1 MKCWLVKDGIPIFFG
16 DNPQEILESIPEI
29 INRHGKLAAQM
40 VRSSPEWFCLV
51 AGILMIF
58 QPVDPVALDGSVPT
72 VSHSDRDG
80 DVYPELD
87 GCCSM

>member
-1 MKCWLVKDGIPIFFG
+1 MKCWLVKDGIPIFHS
-16 DNPQEILESIPEI
+16 DNPQEILDSIPEI
-29 INRHGKLAAQM
+29 IKRHGKLAAAQM

-72 VSHSDRDG
+72 LGISQ
-80 DVYPELD
+80 
-87 GCCSM
+87 